1 MLGLFIVLIC
11 LQPVFCGGQKES
23 TASVSS
29 GPVQVDDMLWA
40 VDPLAKRTKLT
51 VSYLANSTAEFVTYL
66 ADEKGWLDACN
77 LDVEMVYFA
86 GGPAQMEASNS
97 WDCGTTGI
105 GGMISGILNYGIK
118 TLMYGTL
125 LPAPKIARLCADTMR
140 AVAKDGFECGI
151 HCWDHFKW
159 QDYLFTMRDTEV
171 AAEFSNAL
179 AEFEKVFGSV
189 ARCCGAPG
197 WQISPAAL
205 ALEDSAGLLYASDSR
220 GESAFIPKMGGKTF
234 KTIQIPST
242 LPTLDE
248 ILGIVKIGDVSQM
261 HFDKMA
267 SQEYSVMTAHAELE
281 GMAYLWIMKTIG
293 RKRIIVTVHNS
304 MNANYYMSTN
314 QINRFFLNKM
324 LQSPDVTWI
333 TVSEQGKQQLY
344 AFPVKPATPV
354 HVISPYIP
362 VQDTEYVPLCENMQ
376 QYISSH
382 DKIIAFYGHS
392 FMQNAGKDIYGFYT
406 AIRVFSGIIGKTDF
420 NVGLI
425 LCIADNSD
433 TENIALLH
441 EYAEKLDIDDKI
453 FWQIG
458 AIDNIRTLWHNT
470 DIYIRPTSTDGD
482 SVAVREVLDEGVTVI
497 ASDVCERPD
506 GVITYKFGNDEE
518 LENMI
523 LANLTVRKK
532 DAVPDFSHYEKMK
545 NLYSQVLNR

>member
-1 MLGLFIVLIC
+1 MPPPYGGVTVYVKRLI
-11 LQPVFCGGQKES
+11 G
-23 TASVSS
+23 
-29 GPVQVDDMLWA
+29 
-40 VDPLAKRTKLT
+40 KL
-51 VSYLANSTAEFVTYL
+51 L
-66 ADEKGWLDACN
+66 
-77 LDVEMVYFA
+77 
-86 GGPAQMEASNS
+86 
-97 WDCGTTGI
+97 
-105 GGMISGILNYGIK
+105 
-118 TLMYGTL
+118 
-125 LPAPKIARLCADTMR
+125 
-140 AVAKDGFECGI
+140 KDGFTVGGYYSESCSDKGI
-151 HCWDHFKW
+151 IKSPMFDKW
-159 QDYLFTMRDTEV
+159 TWMQT
-171 AAEFSNAL
+171 
-179 AEFEKVFGSV
+179 
-189 ARCCGAPG
+189 
-197 WQISPAAL
+197 
-205 ALEDSAGLLYASDSR
+205 GLLPIKIWKYLIETASY
-220 GESAFIPKMGGKTF
+220 K
-234 KTIQIPST
+234 
-242 LPTLDE
+242 
-248 ILGIVKIGDVSQM
+248 IVHS
-261 HFDKMA
+261 HF
-267 SQEYSVMTAHAELE
+267 SLE

-314 QINRFFLNKM
+314 KINRFFLNKM

-354 HVISPYIP
+354 YVISPYIP
-362 VQDTEYVPLCENMQ
+362 VQNTEYVPLCENMQ

-545 NLYSQVLNR
+545 NLYSQVLNH

>member
-1 MLGLFIVLIC
+1 MPIIKYDIKELCTLPPPYGGVTVYVKRLI
-11 LQPVFCGGQKES
+11 GQ
-23 TASVSS
+23 
-29 GPVQVDDMLWA
+29 
-40 VDPLAKRTKLT
+40 
-51 VSYLANSTAEFVTYL
+51 
-66 ADEKGWLDACN
+66 
-77 LDVEMVYFA
+77 
-86 GGPAQMEASNS
+86 
-97 WDCGTTGI
+97 
-105 GGMISGILNYGIK
+105 
-118 TLMYGTL
+118 L
-125 LPAPKIARLCADTMR
+125 L
-140 AVAKDGFECGI
+140 KDGFTVGGYYSKSCSDKGI
-151 HCWDHFKW
+151 INSPMFDKW
-159 QDYLFTMRDTEV
+159 TWMQT
-171 AAEFSNAL
+171 
-179 AEFEKVFGSV
+179 
-189 ARCCGAPG
+189 
-197 WQISPAAL
+197 
-205 ALEDSAGLLYASDSR
+205 GLLPIKIWKYLIETASY
-220 GESAFIPKMGGKTF
+220 K
-234 KTIQIPST
+234 
-242 LPTLDE
+242 
-248 ILGIVKIGDVSQM
+248 IVHS
-261 HFDKMA
+261 HF
-267 SQEYSVMTAHAELE
+267 SLE

-304 MNANYYMSTN
+304 MNDNYYMSTN
-314 QINRFFLNKM
+314 KINRFFLHKM

-344 AFPVKPATPV
+344 AFPVKPVAPV
-354 HVISPYIP
+354 YVISPYIP

-376 QYISSH
+376 QYICSH

-518 LENMI
+518 LENMM

-532 DAVPDFSHYEKMK
+532 DAVPDFGHYEKMK